1 MTTRN
6 NTKPKTVIKQNTG
19 STINEVI
26 DANENQ
32 LLSSKSSVKI
42 ITLIISDTSQMKID
56 LKLAV
61 KGYPNI
67 LSILNLNTC
76 ELYLPDWMDI
86 KNLKD
91 YFLYVKL
98 SYEPEDQEINQSVS
112 QMKFNFKKLI
122 QLVNYFENEVILEHM
137 IKMNIIPNINIDNC
151 ISLIN
156 DAFNYYTEIKDN
168 MLMKN
173 LWLGLIEILT
183 NFLTENFMSYL
194 NEESLTRIKKLNKV
208 ILNNV
213 INLFLLNPKNGNLSK
228 KEQIKVINVIGILYD
243 ITMAYNENINQI
255 VNEEVFF
262 NLFECLSDDNV
273 KEESLN
279 LLNKN
284 NKLEF
289 IINLH
294 ELEDNNYQEKVID
307 FKLYS
312 FILVVQLSKESNEL
326 SISLQ
331 VKPKIKEVNFI
342 SIKSLIHNLNEYL
355 SWNSIILSDSDKI
368 SLYKIQKVSSI
379 KEDDIMISIEVNVQ
393 EAFLINY
400 YYKTFNKVC
409 QSRLLY
415 KIRPEIFI
423 YVISYMLFTQKQRT
437 IKDDSIVTSIINW
450 CKLNNKCKLT

>member
-42 ITLIISDTSQMKID
+42 ISLIISDTSQMKID

-98 SYEPEDQEINQSVS
+98 SYEPDDQEINQSVS

-122 QLVNYFENEVILEHM
+122 QLVNYFENDVILEHM

-312 FILVVQLSKESNEL
+312 FIFVVQLSKESNEL

-331 VKPKIKEVNFI
+331 VKPKIKEVTFI

-379 KEDDIMISIEVNVQ
+379 KQDDIMISIEVNVQ

-415 KIRPEIFI
+415 KIKPEIFI

>member
-6 NTKPKTVIKQNTG
+6 NTKPKTIIKQNTG

-98 SYEPEDQEINQSVS
+98 SYDSDEQEINQSVS
-112 QMKFNFKKLI
+112 QIKFNFKKLI
-122 QLVNYFENEVILEHM
+122 QLVNYFENDVIFEHM

-156 DAFNYYTEIKDN
+156 DAFNYYTEIKEN
-168 MLMKN
+168 IVMKN

-213 INLFLLNPKNGNLSK
+213 INIFLLNPKNANLSK

-243 ITMAYNENINQI
+243 ITIAYNENINQS
-255 VNEEVFF
+255 VNDEVFF
-262 NLFECLSDDNV
+262 NLFECISDDIV
-273 KEESLN
+273 KNESLN

-294 ELEDNNYQEKVID
+294 ELEDNNYQEKEID

-312 FILVVQLSKESNEL
+312 FVFAVQLSKESNEL

-331 VKPKIKEVNFI
+331 VKPKIKEITFI
-342 SIKSLIHNLNEYL
+342 SIKSLIHKLNEYS
-355 SWNSIILSDSDKI
+355 SWNSIVLSDSDKI
-368 SLYKIQKVSSI
+368 SLYKIQKVSSF
-379 KEDDIMISIEVNVQ
+379 KQDDIVISIEVNVK

-400 YYKTFNKVC
+400 YYKNFNKVC

-415 KIRPEIFI
+415 KIKPEIFI
-423 YVISYMLFTQKQRT
+423 YVISYLLFTQKQRT
-437 IKDDSIVTSIINW
+437 IKDDSIITSIINW

>member
-98 SYEPEDQEINQSVS
+98 SYEPDDQEINQSVS

-312 FILVVQLSKESNEL
+312 FIFVVQLLKESNEL

-331 VKPKIKEVNFI
+331 VKPKIKEVTFI

-379 KEDDIMISIEVNVQ
+379 KQDDIMISIEVNVQ

-409 QSRLLY
+409 QSRLLH

>member
-6 NTKPKTVIKQNTG
+6 NTKPKTIIKQNTG

-98 SYEPEDQEINQSVS
+98 SYDSDEQEINQSVS
-112 QMKFNFKKLI
+112 QIKFNFKKLI
-122 QLVNYFENEVILEHM
+122 QLVNYFENDVIFEHM

-156 DAFNYYTEIKDN
+156 DAFNYYTEIKEN
-168 MLMKN
+168 IVMKN

-213 INLFLLNPKNGNLSK
+213 INIFLSNPKNANLSK

-243 ITMAYNENINQI
+243 ITIAYNENINQS
-255 VNEEVFF
+255 VNDEVFF
-262 NLFECLSDDNV
+262 NLFECISDDIV
-273 KEESLN
+273 KNESLN

-294 ELEDNNYQEKVID
+294 ELEDNNYQEKEID

-312 FILVVQLSKESNEL
+312 FVFVVQLLKESNEL

-331 VKPKIKEVNFI
+331 VKPKIKEITFI
-342 SIKSLIHNLNEYL
+342 SIKSLIHKLNEYS
-355 SWNSIILSDSDKI
+355 SWNSIVLSDSDKI
-368 SLYKIQKVSSI
+368 SLYKIQKVSSF
-379 KEDDIMISIEVNVQ
+379 KQDDIVISIEVNVK

-400 YYKTFNKVC
+400 YYKNFNKVC

-415 KIRPEIFI
+415 KIKPEIFI
-423 YVISYMLFTQKQRT
+423 YVISYLLFTQKQRT
-437 IKDDSIVTSIINW
+437 IKDDSIITSIINW

>member
-6 NTKPKTVIKQNTG
+6 NTKPKTIIKQNTG

-98 SYEPEDQEINQSVS
+98 SYDSDEQEINQSVS
-112 QMKFNFKKLI
+112 QIKFNFKKLI
-122 QLVNYFENEVILEHM
+122 QLVNYFENDVIFEHM

-156 DAFNYYTEIKDN
+156 DAFNYYTEIKEN
-168 MLMKN
+168 IVMKN

-213 INLFLLNPKNGNLSK
+213 INIFLLNPKNANLSK

-243 ITMAYNENINQI
+243 ITIAYNENINQS
-255 VNEEVFF
+255 VNDEVFF
-262 NLFECLSDDNV
+262 NLFECISDDIV
-273 KEESLN
+273 KNESLN

-294 ELEDNNYQEKVID
+294 ELEDNNYQEKEID

-312 FILVVQLSKESNEL
+312 FVFVVQLSKESNEL

-331 VKPKIKEVNFI
+331 VKPKIKEISFI
-342 SIKSLIHNLNEYL
+342 SIKSLIHKLNEYS
-355 SWNSIILSDSDKI
+355 SWNSIVLSDSDKI
-368 SLYKIQKVSSI
+368 SLYKIQKVSSFNQ
-379 KEDDIMISIEVNVQ
+379 DDIVISIEVNVK

-400 YYKTFNKVC
+400 YYKNFNKVC

-415 KIRPEIFI
+415 KIKPEIFI
-423 YVISYMLFTQKQRT
+423 YVISYLLFTQKQRT
-437 IKDDSIVTSIINW
+437 IKDDSIITSIINW

>member
-6 NTKPKTVIKQNTG
+6 NTKPKTIIKQNTG

-98 SYEPEDQEINQSVS
+98 SYDSDEQEINQSVS
-112 QMKFNFKKLI
+112 QIKFNFKKLI
-122 QLVNYFENEVILEHM
+122 QLVNYFENDVIFEHM

-156 DAFNYYTEIKDN
+156 DAFNYYTEIKEN
-168 MLMKN
+168 IVMKN

-213 INLFLLNPKNGNLSK
+213 INIFLLNPKNANLSK

-243 ITMAYNENINQI
+243 ITIAYNENINQS
-255 VNEEVFF
+255 VNDEVFF
-262 NLFECLSDDNV
+262 NLFECISDDIV
-273 KEESLN
+273 KNESLN

-294 ELEDNNYQEKVID
+294 ELEDNNYQEKEID

-312 FILVVQLSKESNEL
+312 FVFVVQLSKESNEL

-331 VKPKIKEVNFI
+331 VKPKIKEITFI
-342 SIKSLIHNLNEYL
+342 SIKSLIHKLNEYS
-355 SWNSIILSDSDKI
+355 SWNSIVLSDSDKI
-368 SLYKIQKVSSI
+368 SLYKIQKVSSF
-379 KEDDIMISIEVNVQ
+379 KQDDIVISIEVNVK

-400 YYKTFNKVC
+400 YYKNFNKVC

-415 KIRPEIFI
+415 KIKPR
-423 YVISYMLFTQKQRT
+423 
-437 IKDDSIVTSIINW
+437 
-450 CKLNNKCKLT
+450 C

>member
-6 NTKPKTVIKQNTG
+6 NTKPKTIIKQNTG

-67 LSILNLNTC
+67 LSILNFNTC

-98 SYEPEDQEINQSVS
+98 SYDSDEQEINQSVS
-112 QMKFNFKKLI
+112 QIKFNFKKLI
-122 QLVNYFENEVILEHM
+122 QLVNYFENDVIFEHM

-156 DAFNYYTEIKDN
+156 DAFNYYTEIKEN
-168 MLMKN
+168 IVMKN

-213 INLFLLNPKNGNLSK
+213 INIFLSNPKNANLSK

-243 ITMAYNENINQI
+243 ITIAYNENINQS
-255 VNEEVFF
+255 VNDEVFF
-262 NLFECLSDDNV
+262 NLFECISDDIV
-273 KEESLN
+273 KNESLN

-294 ELEDNNYQEKVID
+294 ELEDNNYQEKEID

-312 FILVVQLSKESNEL
+312 FVFVVQLSKESNEL

-331 VKPKIKEVNFI
+331 VKPKIKEITFI
-342 SIKSLIHNLNEYL
+342 SIKSLIHKLNEYS
-355 SWNSIILSDSDKI
+355 SWNSIVLSDSDKI
-368 SLYKIQKVSSI
+368 SLYKIQKVSSF
-379 KEDDIMISIEVNVQ
+379 KQDDIVISIEVNVK

-400 YYKTFNKVC
+400 YYKNFNKVC

-415 KIRPEIFI
+415 KIKPEIFI
-423 YVISYMLFTQKQRT
+423 YVISYLLFTQKQRT
-437 IKDDSIVTSIINW
+437 IKDDSIITSIINW

>member
-6 NTKPKTVIKQNTG
+6 NTKPKTIIKQNTG

-98 SYEPEDQEINQSVS
+98 SYDSDEQEINQSVS
-112 QMKFNFKKLI
+112 QIKFNFKKLI
-122 QLVNYFENEVILEHM
+122 QLVNYFENDVIFEHM

-156 DAFNYYTEIKDN
+156 DAFNYYTEIKEN
-168 MLMKN
+168 IVMKN

-213 INLFLLNPKNGNLSK
+213 INIFLLNPKNANLSK

-243 ITMAYNENINQI
+243 ITTAYNENTNQS
-255 VNEEVFF
+255 VNDEVFF
-262 NLFECLSDDNV
+262 NLFECISDDIV
-273 KEESLN
+273 KNESLN

-294 ELEDNNYQEKVID
+294 ELEDNNYQEKEID

-312 FILVVQLSKESNEL
+312 FVFVVQLLKESNEL

-331 VKPKIKEVNFI
+331 VKPKIKEITFI
-342 SIKSLIHNLNEYL
+342 SIKSLIHKLNEYS
-355 SWNSIILSDSDKI
+355 SWNSIVLSDSDKI
-368 SLYKIQKVSSI
+368 SLYKIQKVSSF
-379 KEDDIMISIEVNVQ
+379 KQDDIVISIEVNVK

-400 YYKTFNKVC
+400 YYKNFNKVC

-415 KIRPEIFI
+415 KIKPEIFI
-423 YVISYMLFTQKQRT
+423 YVISYLLFTQKQRT
-437 IKDDSIVTSIINW
+437 IKDDSIITSIINW

>member
-98 SYEPEDQEINQSVS
+98 SYEPDDQEINQSVS

-312 FILVVQLSKESNEL
+312 FIFVVQLSKESNEL

-331 VKPKIKEVNFI
+331 VKPKIKEVTFI

-379 KEDDIMISIEVNVQ
+379 KQDDIMISIEVNIQ

-400 YYKTFNKVC
+400 YYKTINKVC

>member
-6 NTKPKTVIKQNTG
+6 NTKPKTIIKQNTG

-98 SYEPEDQEINQSVS
+98 SYDSDEQEINQSVS
-112 QMKFNFKKLI
+112 QIKFNFKKLI
-122 QLVNYFENEVILEHM
+122 QLVNYFENDVIFEHM

-156 DAFNYYTEIKDN
+156 DAFNYYTEIKEN
-168 MLMKN
+168 IVMKN

-213 INLFLLNPKNGNLSK
+213 INIFLSNPKNANLSK

-243 ITMAYNENINQI
+243 ITIAYNENINQL
-255 VNEEVFF
+255 EVF
-262 NLFECLSDDNV
+262 LW
-273 KEESLN
+273 
-279 LLNKN
+279 
-284 NKLEF
+284 
-289 IINLH
+289 II
-294 ELEDNNYQEKVID
+294 
-307 FKLYS
+307 
-312 FILVVQLSKESNEL
+312 
-326 SISLQ
+326 
-331 VKPKIKEVNFI
+331 
-342 SIKSLIHNLNEYL
+342 
-355 SWNSIILSDSDKI
+355 
-368 SLYKIQKVSSI
+368 
-379 KEDDIMISIEVNVQ
+379 
-393 EAFLINY
+393 
-400 YYKTFNKVC
+400 
-409 QSRLLY
+409 
-415 KIRPEIFI
+415 
-423 YVISYMLFTQKQRT
+423 
-437 IKDDSIVTSIINW
+437 
-450 CKLNNKCKLT
+450 

>member
-6 NTKPKTVIKQNTG
+6 NTKPKTIIKQNTG

-98 SYEPEDQEINQSVS
+98 SYDSDEQEINQSVS
-112 QMKFNFKKLI
+112 QIKFNFKKLI
-122 QLVNYFENEVILEHM
+122 QLVNYFENDVIFEHM

-156 DAFNYYTEIKDN
+156 DAFNYYTEIKEN
-168 MLMKN
+168 IVMKN

-213 INLFLLNPKNGNLSK
+213 INIFLSNPKNANLSK

-243 ITMAYNENINQI
+243 ITIAYNENINQS
-255 VNEEVFF
+255 VNDEVFF
-262 NLFECLSDDNV
+262 NLFECISDDIV
-273 KEESLN
+273 KNESLN

-294 ELEDNNYQEKVID
+294 ELEDNNYQEKEID

-312 FILVVQLSKESNEL
+312 FVFVVQLSKESNEL

-331 VKPKIKEVNFI
+331 VKPKIKEITFI
-342 SIKSLIHNLNEYL
+342 SIKSLIHKLNEYS
-355 SWNSIILSDSDKI
+355 SWNSIVLSDSDKI
-368 SLYKIQKVSSI
+368 SLYKIQKVSSF
-379 KEDDIMISIEVNVQ
+379 KQDDIVISIEVSVK

-400 YYKTFNKVC
+400 YYKNFNKVC

-415 KIRPEIFI
+415 KIKPEIFI
-423 YVISYMLFTQKQRT
+423 YVISYLLFTQKQRT
-437 IKDDSIVTSIINW
+437 IKDDSIITSIINW

>member
-6 NTKPKTVIKQNTG
+6 NTKPKTIIKQNTG

-98 SYEPEDQEINQSVS
+98 SYDSDEQEINQSVS
-112 QMKFNFKKLI
+112 QIKFNFKKLI
-122 QLVNYFENEVILEHM
+122 QLVNYFENDVIFEHM

-156 DAFNYYTEIKDN
+156 DAFNYYTEIKEN
-168 MLMKN
+168 IVMKN

-213 INLFLLNPKNGNLSK
+213 INIFLLNPKNASLSK

-243 ITMAYNENINQI
+243 ITIAYNENINQS
-255 VNEEVFF
+255 VNDEVFF
-262 NLFECLSDDNV
+262 NLFECISDDIV
-273 KEESLN
+273 KNESLN

-294 ELEDNNYQEKVID
+294 ELEDNNYQEKEID

-312 FILVVQLSKESNEL
+312 FVFVVQLSKESNEL

-331 VKPKIKEVNFI
+331 VKPKIKEITFI
-342 SIKSLIHNLNEYL
+342 SIKSLIHKLNEYS
-355 SWNSIILSDSDKI
+355 SWNSIVLSDSDKI
-368 SLYKIQKVSSI
+368 SLYKIQKVSSF
-379 KEDDIMISIEVNVQ
+379 KQDDIVISIEVNVK

-400 YYKTFNKVC
+400 YYKNFNKVC

-415 KIRPEIFI
+415 KIKPEIFI
-423 YVISYMLFTQKQRT
+423 YVISYLLFTQKQRT
-437 IKDDSIVTSIINW
+437 IKDDSIITSIINW

>member
-6 NTKPKTVIKQNTG
+6 NTKPKTIIKQNTG

-98 SYEPEDQEINQSVS
+98 SYDSDEQEINQSVS
-112 QMKFNFKKLI
+112 QIKFNFKKLI
-122 QLVNYFENEVILEHM
+122 QLVNYFENDVIFEHM

-156 DAFNYYTEIKDN
+156 DAFNYYTEIKEN
-168 MLMKN
+168 IVMKN

-213 INLFLLNPKNGNLSK
+213 INIFLLNPKNANLSK

-243 ITMAYNENINQI
+243 ITIAYNENINQS
-255 VNEEVFF
+255 VNDEVFF
-262 NLFECLSDDNV
+262 NLFECISDDIV
-273 KEESLN
+273 KNESLN

-294 ELEDNNYQEKVID
+294 ELEDNNYQEKEID

-312 FILVVQLSKESNEL
+312 FVFVVQLSKESNEL

-331 VKPKIKEVNFI
+331 VKPKIKEITFI
-342 SIKSLIHNLNEYL
+342 SIKSLIHKLNEYS
-355 SWNSIILSDSDKI
+355 SWNSIVLSDSDKI
-368 SLYKIQKVSSI
+368 SLYKYS
-379 KEDDIMISIEVNVQ
+379 
-393 EAFLINY
+393 
-400 YYKTFNKVC
+400 
-409 QSRLLY
+409 
-415 KIRPEIFI
+415 
-423 YVISYMLFTQKQRT
+423 
-437 IKDDSIVTSIINW
+437 
-450 CKLNNKCKLT
+450 

>member
-6 NTKPKTVIKQNTG
+6 NTKPKTIIKQNTG

-98 SYEPEDQEINQSVS
+98 SYDSDEQEINQSVS
-112 QMKFNFKKLI
+112 QIKFNFKKLI
-122 QLVNYFENEVILEHM
+122 QLVNYFENDVIFEHM

-156 DAFNYYTEIKDN
+156 DAFNYYTEIKEN
-168 MLMKN
+168 IVMKN

-213 INLFLLNPKNGNLSK
+213 INIFLLNPKNANLSK

-243 ITMAYNENINQI
+243 ITIAYNENINQS
-255 VNEEVFF
+255 VNDEVFF
-262 NLFECLSDDNV
+262 NLFECISDDIV
-273 KEESLN
+273 KNESLN

-294 ELEDNNYQEKVID
+294 ELEDNNYQEKEID

-312 FILVVQLSKESNEL
+312 FVFVVQLLKESNEL

-331 VKPKIKEVNFI
+331 VKPKIKEITFI
-342 SIKSLIHNLNEYL
+342 SIKSLIHKLNEYS
-355 SWNSIILSDSDKI
+355 SWNSIVLSDSDKI
-368 SLYKIQKVSSI
+368 SLYKIQKVSSF
-379 KEDDIMISIEVNVQ
+379 KQDDIVISIEVNVK

-400 YYKTFNKVC
+400 YYKNFNKVC

-415 KIRPEIFI
+415 KIKPEIFI
-423 YVISYMLFTQKQRT
+423 YVISYLLFTQKQRT
-437 IKDDSIVTSIINW
+437 IKDDSIITSIINW

>member
-6 NTKPKTVIKQNTG
+6 NTKPKTIIKQNTG

-98 SYEPEDQEINQSVS
+98 SYDSDEQEINQSVS
-112 QMKFNFKKLI
+112 QIKFNFKKLI
-122 QLVNYFENEVILEHM
+122 QLVNYFENDVIFEHM

-156 DAFNYYTEIKDN
+156 DAFNYYTEIKEN
-168 MLMKN
+168 IVMKN

-213 INLFLLNPKNGNLSK
+213 INIFLLNPKNANLSK

-243 ITMAYNENINQI
+243 ITIAYNENINQS
-255 VNEEVFF
+255 VNDEVFF
-262 NLFECLSDDNV
+262 NLFECISDDIV
-273 KEESLN
+273 KNESLN

-294 ELEDNNYQEKVID
+294 ELEDNNYQEKEID

-312 FILVVQLSKESNEL
+312 FVFVVQLSKESNEL

-331 VKPKIKEVNFI
+331 VKPKIKEITFI
-342 SIKSLIHNLNEYL
+342 SIKSLIHKLNEYS
-355 SWNSIILSDSDKI
+355 SWNSIVLSDSDKI
-368 SLYKIQKVSSI
+368 SLYKIQKVSSF
-379 KEDDIMISIEVNVQ
+379 KQDDIVISIEVNVK

-400 YYKTFNKVC
+400 YYKNFNKVC

-415 KIRPEIFI
+415 KIKPEIFI
-423 YVISYMLFTQKQRT
+423 YVISYLLFTQKKRT
-437 IKDDSIVTSIINW
+437 IKDDSIITSIINW

>member
-6 NTKPKTVIKQNTG
+6 NTKPKTIIKQNTG

-98 SYEPEDQEINQSVS
+98 SYDSDEQEINQSVS
-112 QMKFNFKKLI
+112 QIKFNFKKLI
-122 QLVNYFENEVILEHM
+122 QLVNYFENDVIFEHM

-156 DAFNYYTEIKDN
+156 DAFNYYTEIKEN
-168 MLMKN
+168 IVMKN

-213 INLFLLNPKNGNLSK
+213 INIFLLNPKNANLSK

-243 ITMAYNENINQI
+243 ITIAYNENINQS
-255 VNEEVFF
+255 VNDEVFF
-262 NLFECLSDDNV
+262 NLFECISDDIV
-273 KEESLN
+273 KNESLN

-294 ELEDNNYQEKVID
+294 ELEDNNYQEKEID

-312 FILVVQLSKESNEL
+312 FVFVVQLSKESNEL

-331 VKPKIKEVNFI
+331 VKPKIKEITFI
-342 SIKSLIHNLNEYL
+342 SIKSLIHKLNEYS
-355 SWNSIILSDSDKI
+355 SWNSIVLSDSDKI
-368 SLYKIQKVSSI
+368 SLYKIQKVSSF
-379 KEDDIMISIEVNVQ
+379 KQDDIVISIEVNVK

-400 YYKTFNKVC
+400 YYKNFNKVC

-415 KIRPEIFI
+415 KIKPEIFI
-423 YVISYMLFTQKQRT
+423 YVISYLLFTQKQRT
-437 IKDDSIVTSIINW
+437 IKDDSIITSIINW

>member
-6 NTKPKTVIKQNTG
+6 NIRPKTVINQNTG

-76 ELYLPDWMDI
+76 ELYLPEWMDI
-86 KNLKD
+86 KNVKD

-98 SYEPEDQEINQSVS
+98 SYDTDDQEINQSVS

-122 QLVNYFENEVILEHM
+122 QLVNYFENDVILEHM

-156 DAFNYYTEIKDN
+156 DAFKYYTEIKEN
-168 MLMKN
+168 IVMKN
-173 LWLGLIEILT
+173 LWLGLIEILS

-194 NEESLTRIKKLNKV
+194 NEDNLTKIKKLNKV
-208 ILNNV
+208 ILYNV

-228 KEQIKVINVIGILYD
+228 KDQIKVINAFGILYD
-243 ITMAYNENINQI
+243 ITMAYNENNNQS

-262 NLFECLSDDNV
+262 NLFDCISSDSIIDD
-273 KEESLN
+273 ESHS
-279 LLNKN
+279 LNKN

-289 IINLH
+289 IINLQ
-294 ELEDNNYQEKVID
+294 ELEDNNYQEKVIE
-307 FKLYS
+307 FNLYT
-312 FILVVQLSKESNEL
+312 FVFNVQFSKESNEL
-326 SISLQ
+326 CIFLQ
-331 VKPKIKEVNFI
+331 VKPKVKEITFI
-342 SIKSLIHNLNEYL
+342 SIKSLIHKVNEY
-355 SWNSIILSDSDKI
+355 SSYNSIILSDNDKI
-368 SLYKIQKVSSI
+368 SLYKIQKVSSYNQDNFI
-379 KEDDIMISIEVNVQ
+379 ISIEVNVQ

-400 YYKTFNKVC
+400 YHKNFNKLS
-409 QSRLLY
+409 QSHLLY
-415 KIRPEIFI
+415 KIKPEIFI
-423 YVISYMLFTQKQRT
+423 YVISYILFTQKNRT
-437 IKDDSIVTSIINW
+437 VRDDSIITSIINW

>member
-6 NTKPKTVIKQNTG
+6 NTKPKTIIKQNTG

-98 SYEPEDQEINQSVS
+98 SYDSDEQEINQSAS
-112 QMKFNFKKLI
+112 QIKFNFKKLI
-122 QLVNYFENEVILEHM
+122 QLVNYFENDVIFEHM

-156 DAFNYYTEIKDN
+156 DAFNYYTEIKEN
-168 MLMKN
+168 IVMKN

-213 INLFLLNPKNGNLSK
+213 INIFLLNPKNANLSK

-243 ITMAYNENINQI
+243 ITIAYNENINQS
-255 VNEEVFF
+255 VNDEVFF
-262 NLFECLSDDNV
+262 NLFECISDDIV
-273 KEESLN
+273 KNESLN

-294 ELEDNNYQEKVID
+294 ELEDNNYQEKEID

-312 FILVVQLSKESNEL
+312 FVFVVQLSKESNEL

-331 VKPKIKEVNFI
+331 VKPKIKEITFI
-342 SIKSLIHNLNEYL
+342 SIKSLIHKLNEYS
-355 SWNSIILSDSDKI
+355 SWNSIVLSDSDKI
-368 SLYKIQKVSSI
+368 SLYKIQKVSSF
-379 KEDDIMISIEVNVQ
+379 KQDDIVISIEVNVK

-400 YYKTFNKVC
+400 YYKNFNKVC

-415 KIRPEIFI
+415 KIKPEIFI
-423 YVISYMLFTQKQRT
+423 YVISYLLFTQKQRT
-437 IKDDSIVTSIINW
+437 IKDDSIITSIINW

>member
-6 NTKPKTVIKQNTG
+6 NTKPKTIIKQNTG

-98 SYEPEDQEINQSVS
+98 SYDSDEQEINQSVS
-112 QMKFNFKKLI
+112 QIKFNFKKLI
-122 QLVNYFENEVILEHM
+122 QLVNYFENDVIFEHM

-156 DAFNYYTEIKDN
+156 DAFNYYTEIKEN
-168 MLMKN
+168 IVMKN

-208 ILNNV
+208 IHNNV
-213 INLFLLNPKNGNLSK
+213 INIFLSNPKNANLSK

-243 ITMAYNENINQI
+243 ITIAYNENINQS
-255 VNEEVFF
+255 VNDEVFF
-262 NLFECLSDDNV
+262 NLFECISDDIV
-273 KEESLN
+273 KNESLN

-294 ELEDNNYQEKVID
+294 ELEDNNYQEKEID

-312 FILVVQLSKESNEL
+312 FVFVVQLSKESNEL

-331 VKPKIKEVNFI
+331 VKPKIKEITFI
-342 SIKSLIHNLNEYL
+342 SIKSLIHKLNEYS
-355 SWNSIILSDSDKI
+355 SWNSIVLSDSDKI
-368 SLYKIQKVSSI
+368 SLYKIQKVSSF
-379 KEDDIMISIEVNVQ
+379 KQDDIVISIEVNVK

-400 YYKTFNKVC
+400 YYKNFNKVC

-415 KIRPEIFI
+415 KIKPEIFI
-423 YVISYMLFTQKQRT
+423 YVISYLLFTQKQRT
-437 IKDDSIVTSIINW
+437 IKDDSIITSIINW

>member
-6 NTKPKTVIKQNTG
+6 NTKPKTIIKQNTG

-98 SYEPEDQEINQSVS
+98 SYDSDEQEINQSVS
-112 QMKFNFKKLI
+112 QIKFNFKKLI
-122 QLVNYFENEVILEHM
+122 QLVNYFENDVIFEHM

-156 DAFNYYTEIKDN
+156 DAFNYYTEIKEN
-168 MLMKN
+168 IVMKN

-213 INLFLLNPKNGNLSK
+213 INIFLLNPKNANLSK

-243 ITMAYNENINQI
+243 ITMAYNENINQS
-255 VNEEVFF
+255 VNDEVFF
-262 NLFECLSDDNV
+262 NLFECISDDIV
-273 KEESLN
+273 KNESLN

-294 ELEDNNYQEKVID
+294 ELEDNNYQEKEID

-312 FILVVQLSKESNEL
+312 FVFVVQLSKESNEL

-331 VKPKIKEVNFI
+331 VKPKIKEITFI
-342 SIKSLIHNLNEYL
+342 SIKSLIHKLNEYS
-355 SWNSIILSDSDKI
+355 SWNSIVLSDSDKI
-368 SLYKIQKVSSI
+368 SLYKIQKVSSF
-379 KEDDIMISIEVNVQ
+379 KQDDIVISIEVNVK

-400 YYKTFNKVC
+400 YYKNFNKVC

-415 KIRPEIFI
+415 KIKPEIFI
-423 YVISYMLFTQKQRT
+423 YVISYLLFTQKQRT
-437 IKDDSIVTSIINW
+437 IKDDSIITSIINW

>member
-6 NTKPKTVIKQNTG
+6 NTKPKTIIKQNTG

-98 SYEPEDQEINQSVS
+98 SYDSDEQEINQSVS
-112 QMKFNFKKLI
+112 QIKFNFKKLI
-122 QLVNYFENEVILEHM
+122 QLVNYFENDVIFEHM

-156 DAFNYYTEIKDN
+156 DAFNYYTQIEENIV
-168 MLMKN
+168 MKN

-208 ILNNV
+208 H
-213 INLFLLNPKNGNLSK
+213 FLK
-228 KEQIKVINVIGILYD
+228 
-243 ITMAYNENINQI
+243 
-255 VNEEVFF
+255 
-262 NLFECLSDDNV
+262 
-273 KEESLN
+273 
-279 LLNKN
+279 
-284 NKLEF
+284 
-289 IINLH
+289 
-294 ELEDNNYQEKVID
+294 
-307 FKLYS
+307 
-312 FILVVQLSKESNEL
+312 
-326 SISLQ
+326 
-331 VKPKIKEVNFI
+331 
-342 SIKSLIHNLNEYL
+342 
-355 SWNSIILSDSDKI
+355 
-368 SLYKIQKVSSI
+368 
-379 KEDDIMISIEVNVQ
+379 
-393 EAFLINY
+393 
-400 YYKTFNKVC
+400 
-409 QSRLLY
+409 
-415 KIRPEIFI
+415 
-423 YVISYMLFTQKQRT
+423 
-437 IKDDSIVTSIINW
+437 
-450 CKLNNKCKLT
+450 

>member
-98 SYEPEDQEINQSVS
+98 SYEPDDQEINQSVS

-312 FILVVQLSKESNEL
+312 FIFVVQLSKESNEL

-331 VKPKIKEVNFI
+331 VKPKIKEVTFI

-379 KEDDIMISIEVNVQ
+379 KQDDIMISIEVNVQ

-415 KIRPEIFI
+415 KIKPEIFI

>member
-6 NTKPKTVIKQNTG
+6 NTKPKTIIKQNTG

-98 SYEPEDQEINQSVS
+98 SYDSDEQEINQSVS
-112 QMKFNFKKLI
+112 QIKFNFKKLI
-122 QLVNYFENEVILEHM
+122 QLVNYFENDVIFEHM

-156 DAFNYYTEIKDN
+156 DAFNYYTEIKEN
-168 MLMKN
+168 IVMKN

-213 INLFLLNPKNGNLSK
+213 INIFLSNPKNANLSK

-243 ITMAYNENINQI
+243 ITIAYNENINQS
-255 VNEEVFF
+255 VNDEVFF
-262 NLFECLSDDNV
+262 NLFECISDDIV
-273 KEESLN
+273 KNESLN

-294 ELEDNNYQEKVID
+294 ELEDNNYQEKEID

-312 FILVVQLSKESNEL
+312 FVFVVQLSKESNEL

-331 VKPKIKEVNFI
+331 VKPKIKELTFI
-342 SIKSLIHNLNEYL
+342 SIKSLIHKLNEYS
-355 SWNSIILSDSDKI
+355 SWNSIVLSDSDKI
-368 SLYKIQKVSSI
+368 SLYKIQKVSSF
-379 KEDDIMISIEVNVQ
+379 KQDDIVISIEVNVK

-400 YYKTFNKVC
+400 YYKNFNKVC

-415 KIRPEIFI
+415 KIKPEIFI
-423 YVISYMLFTQKQRT
+423 YVISYLLFTQKQRT
-437 IKDDSIVTSIINW
+437 IKDDSIITSIINW

>member
-6 NTKPKTVIKQNTG
+6 NTKPKTIIKQNTG

-26 DANENQ
+26 DANENH

-98 SYEPEDQEINQSVS
+98 SYDSDEQEINQSVS
-112 QMKFNFKKLI
+112 QIKFNFKKLI
-122 QLVNYFENEVILEHM
+122 QLVNYFENDVIFEHM

-156 DAFNYYTEIKDN
+156 DAFNYYTEIKEN
-168 MLMKN
+168 IVMKN

-213 INLFLLNPKNGNLSK
+213 INIFLLNPKNANLSK

-243 ITMAYNENINQI
+243 ITIAYNENINQS
-255 VNEEVFF
+255 VNDEVFF
-262 NLFECLSDDNV
+262 NLFECISDDIV
-273 KEESLN
+273 KNESLN

-294 ELEDNNYQEKVID
+294 ELEDNNYQEKEID

-312 FILVVQLSKESNEL
+312 FVFVVQLSKESNEL

-331 VKPKIKEVNFI
+331 VKPKIKEITFI
-342 SIKSLIHNLNEYL
+342 SIKSLIHKLNEYS
-355 SWNSIILSDSDKI
+355 SWNSIVLSDSDKI
-368 SLYKIQKVSSI
+368 SLYKIQKVSSF
-379 KEDDIMISIEVNVQ
+379 KQDDIVISIEVNVK

-400 YYKTFNKVC
+400 YYKNFNKVC

-415 KIRPEIFI
+415 KIKPEIFI
-423 YVISYMLFTQKQRT
+423 YVISYLLFTQKQRT
-437 IKDDSIVTSIINW
+437 IKDDSIITSIINW

>member
-1 MTTRN
+1 
-6 NTKPKTVIKQNTG
+6 
-19 STINEVI
+19 
-26 DANENQ
+26 
-32 LLSSKSSVKI
+32 
-42 ITLIISDTSQMKID
+42 MKID

-98 SYEPEDQEINQSVS
+98 SYDSDEQEINQSAS
-112 QMKFNFKKLI
+112 QIKFNFKKLI
-122 QLVNYFENEVILEHM
+122 QLVNYFENDVIFEHM

-156 DAFNYYTEIKDN
+156 DAFNYYTEIKEN
-168 MLMKN
+168 IVMKN

-213 INLFLLNPKNGNLSK
+213 INIFLLNPKNANLSK

-243 ITMAYNENINQI
+243 ITIAYNENINQS
-255 VNEEVFF
+255 VNDEVFF
-262 NLFECLSDDNV
+262 NLFECISDDIV
-273 KEESLN
+273 KNESLN

-294 ELEDNNYQEKVID
+294 ELEDNNYQEKEID

-312 FILVVQLSKESNEL
+312 FVFVVQLSKESNEL

-331 VKPKIKEVNFI
+331 VKPKIKEITFI
-342 SIKSLIHNLNEYL
+342 SIKSLIHKLNEYS
-355 SWNSIILSDSDKI
+355 SWNSIVLSDSDKI
-368 SLYKIQKVSSI
+368 SLYKIQKVSSF
-379 KEDDIMISIEVNVQ
+379 KQDDIVISIEVNVK

-400 YYKTFNKVC
+400 YYKNFNKVC

-415 KIRPEIFI
+415 KIKPEIFI
-423 YVISYMLFTQKQRT
+423 YVISYLLFTQKQRT
-437 IKDDSIVTSIINW
+437 IKDDSIITSIINW

>member
-6 NTKPKTVIKQNTG
+6 NTKPKTIIKQNTG

-98 SYEPEDQEINQSVS
+98 SYDSDEQEINQSVS
-112 QMKFNFKKLI
+112 QIKFNFKKLI
-122 QLVNYFENEVILEHM
+122 QLVNYFENDVIFEHM

-156 DAFNYYTEIKDN
+156 DAFNYYTEIKEN
-168 MLMKN
+168 IVMKN

-213 INLFLLNPKNGNLSK
+213 INTFLLNPKNANLSK

-243 ITMAYNENINQI
+243 ITIAYNENINQS
-255 VNEEVFF
+255 VNDEVFF
-262 NLFECLSDDNV
+262 NLFECISDDIV
-273 KEESLN
+273 KNESLN

-294 ELEDNNYQEKVID
+294 ELEDNNYQEKEID

-312 FILVVQLSKESNEL
+312 FVFVVQLSKESNEL

-331 VKPKIKEVNFI
+331 VKPKIKEITFI
-342 SIKSLIHNLNEYL
+342 SIKSLIHKLNEYS
-355 SWNSIILSDSDKI
+355 SWNSIVLSDSDKI
-368 SLYKIQKVSSI
+368 SLYKIQKVSSFKQDEI
-379 KEDDIMISIEVNVQ
+379 VISIEVNVK

-400 YYKTFNKVC
+400 YYKNFNKVC

-415 KIRPEIFI
+415 KIKPEIFI
-423 YVISYMLFTQKQRT
+423 YVISYLLFTQKQRT
-437 IKDDSIVTSIINW
+437 IKDDSIITSIINW

>member
-6 NTKPKTVIKQNTG
+6 NTKPKTIIKQNTG

-98 SYEPEDQEINQSVS
+98 SYDSDEQEINQSVS
-112 QMKFNFKKLI
+112 QIKFNFKKLI
-122 QLVNYFENEVILEHM
+122 QLVNYFENDVIFEHM

-156 DAFNYYTEIKDN
+156 DAFNYYTEIKEN
-168 MLMKN
+168 IVMKN

-213 INLFLLNPKNGNLSK
+213 INIFLLNPKNANLSK

-243 ITMAYNENINQI
+243 ITIAYNENINQS
-255 VNEEVFF
+255 VNDEVFF
-262 NLFECLSDDNV
+262 NLFECISDDIV
-273 KEESLN
+273 KNESLN

-294 ELEDNNYQEKVID
+294 ELEDNNYQEKEID

-312 FILVVQLSKESNEL
+312 FVFVVQLSKESNEL

-331 VKPKIKEVNFI
+331 VKPKIKEITFI
-342 SIKSLIHNLNEYL
+342 SIKSLIHKLNEYS
-355 SWNSIILSDSDKI
+355 SWNSIVLSDSDKI
-368 SLYKIQKVSSI
+368 SLYKIQKVSSF
-379 KEDDIMISIEVNVQ
+379 KQDDIVISIEVNVK

-400 YYKTFNKVC
+400 YYKNFNKVC

-415 KIRPEIFI
+415 KIKPEIFI
-423 YVISYMLFTQKQRT
+423 YVISYLLFTQKQRT
-437 IKDDSIVTSIINW
+437 IKDDSIITSIINW
-450 CKLNNKCKLT
+450 RKLNNKCKLT

>member
-6 NTKPKTVIKQNTG
+6 NTKPKTIIKQNTG

-98 SYEPEDQEINQSVS
+98 SYDSDEQEINQSVS
-112 QMKFNFKKLI
+112 QIKFNFKKLI
-122 QLVNYFENEVILEHM
+122 QLVNYFENDVIFEHM

-156 DAFNYYTEIKDN
+156 DAFNYYTEIKEN
-168 MLMKN
+168 IVMKN

-213 INLFLLNPKNGNLSK
+213 INIFLSNPKNANLSK

-243 ITMAYNENINQI
+243 ITIAYNENINQS
-255 VNEEVFF
+255 VNDEVFF
-262 NLFECLSDDNV
+262 NLFECISDDIV
-273 KEESLN
+273 KNESLN

-294 ELEDNNYQEKVID
+294 ELEDNNYQEKEID

-312 FILVVQLSKESNEL
+312 FVFVVQLSKESNEL

-331 VKPKIKEVNFI
+331 VKPKIKEITFI
-342 SIKSLIHNLNEYL
+342 SIKSLIHKLNEYS
-355 SWNSIILSDSDKI
+355 SWNSIVLSDSDKI
-368 SLYKIQKVSSI
+368 SLYKIQKVSSF
-379 KEDDIMISIEVNVQ
+379 KQDDIVISIEVNVK

-400 YYKTFNKVC
+400 YYKNFNKVC
-409 QSRLLY
+409 QSSLL
-415 KIRPEIFI
+415 
-423 YVISYMLFTQKQRT
+423 
-437 IKDDSIVTSIINW
+437 
-450 CKLNNKCKLT
+450 

>member
-6 NTKPKTVIKQNTG
+6 NTKPKTIIKQNTG

-98 SYEPEDQEINQSVS
+98 SYDSDEQEINQSVS
-112 QMKFNFKKLI
+112 QIKFNFKKLI
-122 QLVNYFENEVILEHM
+122 QLVNYFENDVIFEHM

-156 DAFNYYTEIKDN
+156 DAFNYYTEIKEN
-168 MLMKN
+168 IVMKN

-213 INLFLLNPKNGNLSK
+213 INIFLSNPKNANLSK

-243 ITMAYNENINQI
+243 ITIAYNENINQS
-255 VNEEVFF
+255 VNDEVFF
-262 NLFECLSDDNV
+262 NLFECISDDIV
-273 KEESLN
+273 KNESLN

-294 ELEDNNYQEKVID
+294 ELEDNNYQEKEID

-312 FILVVQLSKESNEL
+312 FVFVVQLSKESNEL

-331 VKPKIKEVNFI
+331 VKPKIKEITFI
-342 SIKSLIHNLNEYL
+342 SIKSLIHKLNEYS
-355 SWNSIILSDSDKI
+355 SWNSIVLSDSDKI
-368 SLYKIQKVSSI
+368 SLYKIQKVSSF
-379 KEDDIMISIEVNVQ
+379 KQDDIVISIEVNVK

-400 YYKTFNKVC
+400 YYKNFNKVC

-415 KIRPEIFI
+415 KIKPEIFI
-423 YVISYMLFTQKQRT
+423 YVISYLLFTQKQRT
-437 IKDDSIVTSIINW
+437 IKDDSIITSIINW

>member
-98 SYEPEDQEINQSVS
+98 SYEPDDQEINQSVS

-312 FILVVQLSKESNEL
+312 FVFVVQLSKESNEL
-326 SISLQ
+326 TISLQ
-331 VKPKIKEVNFI
+331 VKPKIKEITFI

>member
-6 NTKPKTVIKQNTG
+6 NTKPKTIIKQNTG

-98 SYEPEDQEINQSVS
+98 SYDSDEQEINQSVS
-112 QMKFNFKKLI
+112 QIKFNFKKLI
-122 QLVNYFENEVILEHM
+122 QLVNYFENDVIFEHM

-156 DAFNYYTEIKDN
+156 DAFNYYTEIKEN
-168 MLMKN
+168 IVMKN

-213 INLFLLNPKNGNLSK
+213 INIFLLSPKNASLSK

-243 ITMAYNENINQI
+243 ITIAYNENINQS
-255 VNEEVFF
+255 VNDEVFF
-262 NLFECLSDDNV
+262 NLFECISDDIV
-273 KEESLN
+273 KNESLN

-294 ELEDNNYQEKVID
+294 ELEDNNYQEKEID

-312 FILVVQLSKESNEL
+312 FVFVVQLSKESNEL

-331 VKPKIKEVNFI
+331 VKPKIKEITFI
-342 SIKSLIHNLNEYL
+342 SIKSLIHKLNEYS
-355 SWNSIILSDSDKI
+355 SWNSIVLSDSDKI
-368 SLYKIQKVSSI
+368 SLYKIQKVSSF
-379 KEDDIMISIEVNVQ
+379 KQDDIVISIEVNVK

-400 YYKTFNKVC
+400 YYKNFNKVC

-415 KIRPEIFI
+415 KIKPEIFI
-423 YVISYMLFTQKQRT
+423 YVISYLLFTQKQRT
-437 IKDDSIVTSIINW
+437 IKDDSIITSIINW

>member
-6 NTKPKTVIKQNTG
+6 NIKPKTIIKQNTG

-98 SYEPEDQEINQSVS
+98 SYEPDDQEINQSVS

-312 FILVVQLSKESNEL
+312 FVFVVQLSKESNEL

-331 VKPKIKEVNFI
+331 VKPKIKEITFI

-379 KEDDIMISIEVNVQ
+379 KQDDIMISIEVNVQ

-415 KIRPEIFI
+415 KIKPEIFI